1 MYENSDPEE
10 CETHQTKVFV
20 CVEPKEPELGLYW
33 TGVALA
39 HFFLVLTLLAYFF
52 VRDLR
57 CLQVRFIICNV
68 KVFQENLIN
77 ELKYNILLLHLF

>member
-1 MYENSDPEE
+1 MYDYTEPED
-10 CETHQTKVFV
+10 CETHQTKVFI
-20 CVEPKEPELGLYW
+20 CVEEKEAEPSLVW

-57 CLQVRFIICNV
+57 CLQVRLG
-68 KVFQENLIN
+68 K
-77 ELKYNILLLHLF
+77 KR